1 MPHIIINIILKI
13 YSWAI
18 HFMAMMMMTVKIIKM
33 ISLIDIF
40 IIAIILIHIN
50 PKKIQVKALHSKA
63 NKLSQIK
70 VQFSIRKSMK
80 TKKLMALKLA

>member
-1 MPHIIINIILKI
+1 MPHIIIDIILKI

-18 HFMAMMMMTVKIIKM
+18 HFMAMMMTVKIIKM

-70 VQFSIRKSMK
+70 AQFSIRKSMK
-80 TKKLMALKLA
+80 TEKLMALKLA